1 MNNKYKNINE
11 AFEGEE
17 DDPTSKNDPST
28 SKLPKGDITGI
39 GFFGPDYNPTDDLLM
54 PHKIGVRDEG
64 SMSATIDAVR
74 GVAYYTDM
82 IGFGAPSNFLTR
94 GMNQKPS
101 PLGIN
106 YFFKTGQQC
115 SNGADMWQY
124 VEGIPKGDALG
135 QNVMVAMREVNMPPL
150 KGLVPGIIED
160 VKAGLNPMPV
170 INSLFGS
177 GYPVCEFEE
186 KSVGTITNMIYKEGA
201 AGSVGVPLIDNPDT
215 AYKKED
221 GQWYQ
226 KKWTQKMNVTVNRN
240 GVEDKKPIY
249 ITRDEYMVAPKTHN
263 SDGTPISSE
272 EGQQEQNE
280 EFTDYRQTGLFV
292 TAAIL
297 LGVLTY
303 IAPRK

>member
-1 MNNKYKNINE
+1 MNIKE
-11 AFEGEE
+11 T
-17 DDPTSKNDPST
+17 DPTSQNDPST
-28 SKLPKGDITGI
+28 QKLPTGDITGI

-64 SMSATIDAVR
+64 SMSATIDAVK
-74 GVAYYTDM
+74 GVAYYVDM

-94 GMNQKPS
+94 NMSQKPT

-106 YFFKTGQQC
+106 YYFKTGQQC
-115 SNGADMWQY
+115 SNGADMWAY

-160 VKAGLNPMPV
+160 VKAGLNPVPV

-177 GYPVCEFEE
+177 GYPVCELQENQ
-186 KSVGTITNMIYKEGA
+186 VGTITNMIYKQNA
-201 AGSVGVPLIDNPDT
+201 NGSLGEPLIDNPAT
-215 AYKKED
+215 AYRKAD
-221 GQWYQ
+221 GKWYQ
-226 KKWTQKMNVTVNRN
+226 KKWTQKMNVTVSRN
-240 GVEDKKPIY
+240 GVKNEKPIY
-249 ITRDEYMVAPKTHN
+249 ITRDEYMAAPTTHN
-263 SDGTPISSE
+263 SDGTAIDGSKE
-272 EGQQEQNE
+272 K
-280 EFTDYRQTGLFV
+280 FTNYRQNGLFF

-297 LGVLTY
+297 LGVFAY